1 MAKIQKHINMDEVI
15 STKEVTKIENKL
27 NAHAEHAARI
37 TMAGENNGQSKR
49 IKGNLK
55 TKDNQIPILHG
66 TSKDHKEAQNET
78 EGPDVRPIMGAV
90 VGPNVALSNFIGREV
105 IRRVADNAKSDTV
118 CKSTEELLSR
128 LEQYNRDRIKNGFDK
143 EKMILASMDI
153 KKWYPSTIAR
163 PSAKVIKK
171 MIIDSGLEFE
181 GMDYDAVSRYLAEH
195 MSNEEIEEEKFEEIV
210 YRKNENVKK
219 RKKKVN
225 KSKDVTTANDDEVT
239 EAHKLD
245 QMENQDLYLKPI
257 RNPTSLEKRNML
269 AKSVEIMII
278 VTMENHVYRFGNE
291 IRRQREG
298 GPIGLSLTGEIAD
311 CYMINWDRQFLEK
324 LKSLGID
331 PAIYERFKDD
341 ITILVKC
348 LEAGLKFEHGSL
360 IMDLEKQKVD
370 QEKSDE
376 EITMA
381 IIKDIAESVDKML
394 EFTVDYPGNH
404 KIKKNASFGCR
415 SISKQR

>member
-1 MAKIQKHINMDEVI
+1 
-15 STKEVTKIENKL
+15 
-27 NAHAEHAARI
+27 
-37 TMAGENNGQSKR
+37 
-49 IKGNLK
+49 
-55 TKDNQIPILHG
+55 
-66 TSKDHKEAQNET
+66 
-78 EGPDVRPIMGAV
+78 
-90 VGPNVALSNFIGREV
+90 
-105 IRRVADNAKSDTV
+105 
-118 CKSTEELLSR
+118 
-128 LEQYNRDRIKNGFDK
+128 
-143 EKMILASMDI
+143 
-153 KKWYPSTIAR
+153 
-163 PSAKVIKK
+163 
-171 MIIDSGLEFE
+171 
-181 GMDYDAVSRYLAEH
+181 
-195 MSNEEIEEEKFEEIV
+195 
-210 YRKNENVKK
+210 
-219 RKKKVN
+219 
-225 KSKDVTTANDDEVT
+225 
-239 EAHKLD
+239 
-245 QMENQDLYLKPI
+245 
-257 RNPTSLEKRNML
+257 
-269 AKSVEIMII
+269 MII

-404 KIKKNASFGCR
+404 KSKKMPVLDVEVSVNKD
-415 SISKQR
+415 KQNKIEYEFYEKPTKKQKSSVK